1 VGNTKI
7 APFWD
12 AIDAVLIINL
22 VHRTDRWNRLYKR
35 LEEIGVADKVHRI
48 DAVLGKNLKGY
59 LERPWFRN
67 HTPER
72 VSSLKA
78 GSAGCCLSQK
88 KVIRYAKDHGFKRI
102 LMLEDDAM
110 FRDDLNGRQGE
121 MLADV
126 MKDDS
131 AWDMIYLGYYQRHN
145 KHFVARREEVDG
157 KPFELWRIRGP
168 LLNHAIVLNCS
179 IFDAWLE
186 KLPDEENIWP
196 WMTYW
201 GSIDAWVQNKFGRQR
216 KVKIWGTTPRLV
228 VQTPNIK
235 SDIVGRE
242 LSVAESEGT
251 HRSITEI
258 PLDEKAFARCINL
271 SPGEHIYQF
280 LKRSGRVIRAYLFG
294 YRKS

>member
-1 VGNTKI
+1 MENAKVS
-7 APFWD
+7 PFWD
-12 AIDAVLIINL
+12 EIDAILIINL
-22 VHRTDRWNRLYKR
+22 AHRTDRWEQLYGT
-35 LEEIGVADKVHRI
+35 LEDIGVAGKVHRI
-48 DAVLGKNLKGY
+48 DAVLGKTLKGFMDK
-59 LERPWFRN
+59 PWFRD
-67 HTPER
+67 HTPDR

-88 KVIRYAKDHGFKRI
+88 NVIQYAKDHGFRRI

-110 FRDDLNGRQGE
+110 FRDDLKGRQGA
-121 MLADV
+121 MIADI
-126 MKDDS
+126 MQDDS

-145 KHFVARREEVDG
+145 KHYVAKHEIIDG
-157 KPFELWRIRGP
+157 ETFELWRIRGP

-179 IFDAWLE
+179 IFDAWLD

-216 KVKIWGTTPRLV
+216 RIRIWGTTPRLV

-242 LSVAESEGT
+242 LSVEESEGT
-251 HRSITEI
+251 HRTVTET
-258 PLDEKAFARCINL
+258 PLSKEAFERCINL

-280 LKRSGRVIRAYLFG
+280 LKRSGRVIRARLFG
-294 YRKS
+294 YKKT